1 MDSSLLL
8 SNEGGAV
15 SPPQAC
21 PSRSQVGL
29 QTLLLLLLTL
39 GGWSGDFVRSASL
52 PNDPGVA
59 ALPAPVSWD
68 TGAGKWQGFWGRRET
83 VLCPSGGEP
92 EFAFGTD
99 IYTDDSSICTAAVH
113 AGLITPVEGGPVTIE
128 MRPDQ
133 GQYGGSKRNG
143 VTTHSW
149 IDVWTGSFVFVW
161 GSGVSSPEPAIY
173 ATGVTQAD
181 SWDGQAG
188 RVVTFL
194 CPPLFE
200 LHTVYGTDV
209 YTDDSY
215 VCTAAAHAG
224 VITQPSG
231 GLVTIKLL
239 SGTRVLTGST
249 RNGITSHGFDSWQG
263 QCFAFV
269 ATPPGTPPPPTA
281 DTPYLPPPARPPTA
295 PRQRLEPLI

>member
-1 MDSSLLL
+1 M
-8 SNEGGAV
+8 V
-15 SPPQAC
+15 SV
-21 PSRSQVGL
+21 SRSGLIQSRRGL
-29 QTLLLLLLTL
+29 QALLLLVVAV
-39 GGWSGDFVRSASL
+39 GGWPGEFVRSASL
-52 PNDPGVA
+52 PSDPGVA
-59 ALPAPVSWD
+59 ALPAPVGWG

-83 VLCPSGGEP
+83 VLCPTGGEP
-92 EFAFGTD
+92 ELAWGTD
-99 IYTDDSSICTAAVH
+99 VYTDDSSICTAAVH

-133 GQYGGSKRNG
+133 GQYGGSTRNG

-149 IDVWTGSFVFVW
+149 MDPWTGSFVFVW
-161 GSGVSSPEPAIY
+161 GSAAAAPAPAIY
-173 ATGVTQAD
+173 ATGQTQAD
-181 SWDGQAG
+181 SWAGHAG
-188 RVVTFL
+188 RVITFL

-200 LHTVYGTDV
+200 LHTVHGTDV

-224 VITQPSG
+224 VISHPTG

-239 SGTRVLTGST
+239 PGPRSLTGST
-249 RNGITSHGFDSWQG
+249 RNGITSYGFNSWQG

-281 DTPYLPPPARPPTA
+281 DTPYLPPPARSPMAPP
-295 PRQRLEPLI
+295 QRIEPSI